1 MKTATKSTIILV
13 TFFIIANTQSL
24 KAQGPNFIA
33 LVGNIIGMTSGD
45 IVIKGKNHSGVEW
58 SFTVNIS
65 YDSKPI
71 LPAKQC
77 LRGFSEI
84 SNGVTV
90 AGLQKERNTAVCK
103 LMMSEKDIALAMTRI
118 RVVSTFQ
125 KLQLP
130 AFYPN
135 HGVIKITQPVVS
147 VPLACL

>member
-1 MKTATKSTIILV
+1 MKTATKSTIILILFF
-13 TFFIIANTQSL
+13 TFGNMESV
-24 KAQGPNFIA
+24 KAQGPNFMA
-33 LVGNIIGMTSGD
+33 LIGNIVGMTSGD
-45 IVIKGKNHSGVEW
+45 LVIKGKNHNGVEW

-77 LRGFSEI
+77 LRGFAEI
-84 SNGVTV
+84 SNGITV

-103 LMMSEKDIALAMTRI
+103 LLMSDKDIALAMARI
-118 RVVSTFQ
+118 RVVFGSQ

-135 HGVIKITQPVVS
+135 GGVIKTAPPVVAA
-147 VPLACL
+147 PLACL